1 MDYDANEMNKFKL
14 DVYHQLRDN
23 MRSNDHSIITTKDV
37 INAVNCVKNGNIK
50 NIYCLLVMRSVYI
63 ALIFSSL
70 VSHGLVTD
78 DLAL

>member
-1 MDYDANEMNKFKL
+1 VDYDANVMNKFKL

-50 NIYCLLVMRSVYI
+50 KHILFACDEICLYCVDFLKSCLSR
-63 ALIFSSL
+63 FSYR
-70 VSHGLVTD
+70 
-78 DLAL
+78 